1 MLTFI
6 GLGLSD
12 ERDISVKGLEAV
24 RSAATVYLETHTSRL
39 TGTTREA
46 MEQFYGRPVIPLTR
60 EDLEVHP
67 GEILARAREGE
78 AVLLCGGDPMVSTTH
93 ADLRLRAKAAGVE
106 TRILHGAS
114 IGSAVCGETGLQ
126 NYRFGKSTSIPFP
139 SGSWFPTTPLETI
152 LGNLDLRLHT
162 LVFLDI
168 RDDRL
173 MTVAEGIA
181 LLGEMA
187 ARISRPA
194 PSFLVAIARAGSPD
208 ALVAAGSPR
217 WLAGLDLG
225 PPLHVL
231 VAPADLHPV
240 EQEYLE
246 AFALCEG
253 GGLHLP

>member
-6 GLGLSD
+6 GLGLFD
-12 ERDISVKGLEAV
+12 EKDLSVKGLEAV
-24 RSAATVYLETHTSRL
+24 RSADLVYLETHTSRL
-39 TGTTREA
+39 TGANPAALER
-46 MEQFYGRPVIPLTR
+46 FYGRPVVPVTR
-60 EDLEVHP
+60 EEMEVRP
-67 GEILARAREGE
+67 GEILARAKGGNV
-78 AVLLCGGDPMVSTTH
+78 ALLCGGDPMVSTTH

-106 TRILHGAS
+106 TRIIHGAS

-126 NYRFGKSTSIPFP
+126 NYRFGKSTSLPFP

-152 LGNLDLRLHT
+152 LGNLSLRLHT

-168 RDDRL
+168 QGDRF
-173 MTVAEGIA
+173 MTVNEGIA

-194 PSFLVAIARAGSPD
+194 PGFLIGIARAGSPD
-208 ALVAAGSPR
+208 AFVAAGSPGR
-217 WLAGLDLG
+217 LADLDFG

-231 VAPADLHPV
+231 VVPADLHPV

-246 AFALCEG
+246 AFTRYEG
-253 GGLHLP
+253 E

>member
-24 RSAATVYLETHTSRL
+24 RSANEVYLETHTSRL

-46 MEQFYGRPVIPLTR
+46 MERFYGRTVIPVTR
-60 EDLEVHP
+60 EDLEVNP
-67 GEILARAREGE
+67 DEILARAKSGE
-78 AVLLCGGDPMVSTTH
+78 VVLLCGGDPMVSTTH
-93 ADLRLRAKAAGVE
+93 ADLRLRAKATGVW
-106 TRILHGAS
+106 TRIIHGAS

-126 NYRFGKSTSIPFP
+126 NYRFGKSTSLPFP

-152 LGNLDLRLHT
+152 HGNLGLRLHT

-168 RDDRL
+168 HEGRL
-173 MTVAEGIA
+173 MTVPEGIA
-181 LLGEMA
+181 LLEEMA
-187 ARISRPA
+187 ARLSRPT
-194 PSFLVAIARAGSPD
+194 PGFLIGIARAGSTD
-208 ALVAAGSPR
+208 AFVAAGSPG
-217 WLAGLDLG
+217 WLAGLDFG

-231 VAPADLHPV
+231 VIPAELHSV

-246 AFALCEG
+246 AFAINEDRSVR
-253 GGLHLP
+253 